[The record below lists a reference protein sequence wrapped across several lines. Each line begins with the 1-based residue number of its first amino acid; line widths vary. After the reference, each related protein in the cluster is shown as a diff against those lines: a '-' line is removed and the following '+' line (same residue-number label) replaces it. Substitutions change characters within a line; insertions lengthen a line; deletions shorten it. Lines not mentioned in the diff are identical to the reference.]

1 MKVLK
6 LVSKNA
12 TRHLLRT
19 ALTILGLAIAVM
31 AFAVIRT
38 SIDAWYMG
46 ANASSPNRLVVTN
59 NISLVFPLPLAYKE
73 KIAQIDEVTGLSWAQ
88 WFGGTYVDPKNF
100 FPQFAIDGETYLD
113 LYPEYII
120 PPEQREAF
128 LSERNAVIVGR
139 ALADRFGW
147 SVGDPI
153 RLTGTI
159 FPGEWDFVIRGI
171 YTGKQETTDESQWF
185 MRFEY
190 LDERM
195 KVEAPPRAGQVGSFI
210 VRIEDPSR
218 AAQMSAVIDS
228 LFVNSLAETKTQTEE
243 AFQLSFV
250 AMASS
255 IVTGLRIVSFM
266 VIGIILLVLANTMA
280 MTARERVSEY
290 AVMKTLGF
298 RPIHIIG
305 LIFGESLV
313 IAGIGGLLGVIV
325 TFPISSLLAEV
336 IKDYFPIFKLD
347 PLTLVIGLVS
357 SLIVGFVAAVFPTL
371 KAVRTPIVDGLR
383 IID

>member
-19 ALTILGLAIAVM
+19 FLTILGLAIAVM

-38 SIDAWYMG
+38 SIDAWYAG

-73 KIAQIDEVTGLSWAQ
+73 KIEQLDGVTGISWAQ

-100 FPQFAIDGETYLD
+100 FAQFAIDGESYLA

-120 PPEQREAF
+120 PAVQKETF
-128 LSERNAVIVGR
+128 LKERNAVIVGR

-153 RLTGTI
+153 RLIGTI
-159 FPGEWDFVIRGI
+159 YPGEWDFVIRGI
-171 YTGKQETTDESQWF
+171 YTGKEETTDEAQWF
-185 MRFEY
+185 MRYEY

-195 KVEAPPRAGQVGSFI
+195 KAETPGRAGQVGSFI
-210 VRIEDPSR
+210 VQIADPSK
-218 AAQMSAVIDS
+218 AAQMSATIDS
-228 LFVNSLAETKTQTEE
+228 IFVNSLAETKTQTEE

-298 RPIHIIG
+298 RPIHILG

-313 IAGIGGLLGVIV
+313 IAGIGGLLGILV
-325 TFPISSLLAEV
+325 TFPISNLLSIV
-336 IKDYFPIFKLD
+336 IKDFFPVFKLEII
-347 PLTLVIGLVS
+347 TLAIGMIASITVG
-357 SLIVGFVAAVFPTL
+357 IVADIFPAL
-371 KAVRTPIVDGLR
+371 KAVKTPIVEGLR
-383 IID
+383 IVD

>member
-19 ALTILGLAIAVM
+19 FLTVLGLAIAVM
-31 AFAVIRT
+31 AFAIIRT
-38 SIDAWYMG
+38 SIDAWYAG

-73 KIAQIDEVTGLSWAQ
+73 KIVQLDGVTGLSWAQ

-100 FPQFAIDGETYLD
+100 FAQFAIDGESYLR
-113 LYPEYII
+113 LYSEYII
-120 PPEQREAF
+120 PPDQKETF
-128 LSERNAVIVGR
+128 LKERNAVIVGR

-147 SVGDPI
+147 SVGDPVTLI
-153 RLTGTI
+153 GTI
-159 FPGEWDFVIRGI
+159 YPGEWDFVIRGI
-171 YTGKQETTDESQWF
+171 YTGQEETTDESQWF
-185 MRFEY
+185 MRYEY

-195 KVEAPPRAGQVGSFI
+195 KVEMPGRAGQVGSFI
-210 VRIEDPSR
+210 VRIADPSR
-218 AAQMSAVIDS
+218 AARMSASIDS

-298 RPIHIIG
+298 RPIHILG

-313 IAGIGGLLGVIV
+313 IAGIGGLLGIIL
-325 TFPISSLLAEV
+325 TFPISNLLAVV
-336 IKDYFPIFKLD
+336 IKDYFPIFKLEIG
-347 PLTLVIGLVS
+347 TLVFGMIAS
-357 SLIVGFVAAVFPTL
+357 IAVGIIAAVFPAL
-371 KAVRTPIVDGLR
+371 KAVRTNIVDGLR
-383 IID
+383 IVD

>member
-1 MKVLK
+1 
-6 LVSKNA
+6 
-12 TRHLLRT
+12 LRT

-38 SIDAWYMG
+38 AIDAWYAG

-59 NISLVFPLPLAYKE
+59 NISLVFPLPLAYRE
-73 KIAQIDEVTGLSWAQ
+73 KLSQLDGVTGLSWAQ

-100 FPQFAIDGETYLD
+100 FPQFAIDPETYLE
-113 LYPEYII
+113 LYPEYLI
-120 PPEQREAF
+120 PPGQKESF
-128 LSERNAVIVGR
+128 LKERNAVIVGR

-153 RLTGTI
+153 RLIGTI

-171 YTGKQETTDESQWF
+171 YTGETETTDESQWF
-185 MRFEY
+185 MRYDY

-195 KVEAPPRAGQVGSFI
+195 KIEAPPRAGQVGSFI
-210 VRIEDPSR
+210 IQIKDPLR
-218 AAQMSAVIDS
+218 AARMSATIDS

-280 MTARERVSEY
+280 MTARERISEY

-298 RPIHIIG
+298 RPIHILG

-313 IAGIGGLLGVIV
+313 IAGSGGLLGVII
-325 TFPISSLLAEV
+325 TFPINSLLAV
-336 IKDYFPIFKLD
+336 QIKDYFPIFKLD
-347 PLTLVIGLVS
+347 IMTLVFGLVA
-357 SLIVGFVAAVFPTL
+357 SLAVGFVAAVFPAL

>member
-38 SIDAWYMG
+38 SIDAWYAG
-46 ANASSPNRLVVTN
+46 ARASSPNRLVITN
-59 NISLVFPLPLAYKE
+59 AISLVFDLPVAYKD
-73 KIAQIDEVTGLSWAQ
+73 KIAQIDGVTGISWAQ

-120 PPEQREAF
+120 PSEQREAF

-147 SVGDPI
+147 SIGDPI

-171 YTGKQETTDESQWF
+171 YTGKMETTDESQWF
-185 MRFEY
+185 MRYDY

-210 VRIEDPSR
+210 VQIDDPSR
-218 AAQMSAVIDS
+218 AAQMSAFIDS

-298 RPIHIIG
+298 RPIHIVG

-313 IAGIGGLLGVIV
+313 IAGIGGLLGVII
-325 TFPISSLLAEV
+325 TFPINGLLAEV

-347 PLTLVIGLVS
+347 PLTLVLGLVS